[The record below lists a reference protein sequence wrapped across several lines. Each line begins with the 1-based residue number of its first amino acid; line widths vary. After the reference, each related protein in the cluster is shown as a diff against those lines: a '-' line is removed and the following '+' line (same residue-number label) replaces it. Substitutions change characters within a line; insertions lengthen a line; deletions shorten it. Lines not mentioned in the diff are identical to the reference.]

1 MRIRWKKLSKTR
13 IFSRKDD
20 AKIEDFESEEDEDD
34 MLSGKKREDETLPD
48 KLRRLVR
55 YESLFAR
62 YLDAHDS
69 DDETLGAAQR
79 QETLDVFIKRIKQGN
94 TLHLHHTMTL

>member
-1 MRIRWKKLSKTR
+1 MRIRLKKLSKTR

-20 AKIEDFESEEDEDD
+20 AKIEDFGSEDDEDND
-34 MLSGKKREDETLPD
+34 ILSGKKKEDETLPE

-69 DDETLGAAQR
+69 DDETPGVVHR
-79 QETLDVFIKRIKQGN
+79 QETLDVFIKRVKQGN
-94 TLHLHHTMTL
+94 